1 MRLIIIG
8 MIFAI
13 ILLPVSISYGS
24 EWESLLIWN
33 ESQPIPV
40 AIVSY
45 FAIEDEKIQIIKQVI
60 ESDKQVNQEFFG
72 WNGALSSISEKTNIP
87 VLKLTE
93 NTKEA
98 KIIIILSKFNDVDGI
113 DGFTKYQ
120 LTNEKISK
128 AVVTIHN
135 FNELKQEQLELIVR
149 HELGHALGLGHTSN
163 SFDLMFPMLNSEH
176 ALISIFDLEML
187 SEMYMKN

>member
-1 MRLIIIG
+1 MHLIIIG
-8 MIFAI
+8 IIFAI
-13 ILLPVSISYGS
+13 ILFPVSLSYGD

-33 ESQPIPV
+33 ESETIPV
-40 AIVSY
+40 SIVSH
-45 FAIEDEKIQIIKQVI
+45 FDTEDKKIQIIKQVI
-60 ESDKQVNQEFFG
+60 ESEKKVNQEFFG
-72 WNGALSSISEKTNIP
+72 WNGALSSISEKINVP

-98 KIIIILSKFNDVDGI
+98 KIIIILSSFDGI
-113 DGFTKYQ
+113 HGMNGFTTYQ
-120 LTNEKISK
+120 LTDEKISK

-135 FNELKQEQLELIVR
+135 FNKLKQEQLELVVR

>member
-1 MRLIIIG
+1 MHLIIIG
-8 MIFAI
+8 IIFAI
-13 ILLPVSISYGS
+13 ILFPVSLSYGS

-40 AIVSY
+40 AIVSH
-45 FAIEDEKIQIIKQVI
+45 FDTEDKKIQIIKQVI
-60 ESDKQVNQEFFG
+60 ESEKQVNQEFFG
-72 WNGALSSISEKTNIP
+72 WNGALSSISEKTNVP

-98 KIIIILSKFNDVDGI
+98 KITIILSPFDGI
-113 DGFTKYQ
+113 HGMNGFTTYQ
-120 LTNEKISK
+120 LTDEKISK

-135 FNELKQEQLELIVR
+135 FNNLKQEQLELVVR

-163 SFDLMFPMLNSEH
+163 SFDLMFPMLNLEH